1 MVDEE
6 KNLEESLAS
15 YDKKVYFMKFKWID
29 YSRELAD
36 TVEGLLDEEA
46 VRMTGI
52 DEGFDDY
59 YSYWANEENTVLGEN
74 FWCKVILKENTP
86 VGVMVLGKSTDGEF
100 IMSEIIV
107 SPAMRGH
114 GVGGAVLC
122 EFLDN
127 GEYII
132 GQKTKKVMAVIFPNN
147 IASQRCFEKAGFKY
161 VSSHPDGDAWYYRY
175 TAK

>member
-1 MVDEE
+1 M
-6 KNLEESLAS
+6 N
-15 YDKKVYFMKFKWID
+15 FKWID

-86 VGVMVLGKSTDGEF
+86 VGVMVLGKSPDGEF
-100 IMSEIIV
+100 VMSEIIV

-114 GVGGAVLC
+114 GVGSAVLC

-132 GQKTKKVMAVIFPNN
+132 GQKTKKVMAVIFPGNT
-147 IASQRCFEKAGFKY
+147 ASQKCFEKAGFKF
-161 VSSHPDGDAWYYRY
+161 SSAHPDGDAWYYRY